1 VSEVTFASRVD
12 APSIEAPSE
21 AGSDGVLPRLFEFGA
36 RAQARMEREFDDHIR
51 KLTMDG
57 AVVTCKATESLPR
70 WTHVRQR

>member
-1 VSEVTFASRVD
+1 MTFASHVD

-21 AGSDGVLPRLFEFGA
+21 AGSDGVLPRLFELGA
-36 RAQARMEREFDDHIR
+36 RAQARMEREYAGHIR

-57 AVVTCKATESLPR
+57 AVVTGKATESLPR